1 MEPRIQYARTKD
13 GVNIAFYALGQGA
26 PLVRM
31 PSIPWSHIQFEW
43 QNIPGDRATT
53 EAAADRFTYVRYDG
67 RGAGSSTR
75 DVTDFSLEAH
85 LMDLEAVVERLGLE
99 RFALMG
105 MFHSGPVAITYA
117 ARNPQRVSHLILF
130 NSFARTSEAYA
141 SPEGRALLA
150 LRDQD
155 WTIYTETAAQIH
167 TGWSGERAREWAA
180 GFRQATTQETMLA
193 IQDAADKF
201 DVADLLPKLTAPT
214 LVIKVEDR
222 RWPSVELSRS
232 LAAQIPDARL
242 VITDTSAGSGLIIGE
257 FLEEGR
263 AEQATTER
271 TPRGGFAT
279 ILFTDM
285 ESSTSLRRQLGDAKA
300 QELVRAHNAIVREA
314 LGAHDG
320 DEIKHT
326 GDGIMASFGTASSGL
341 SCAITIQRGV
351 AAHVEAHPEVPLA
364 VYIGLNAG
372 EPIAEEDDLFGTSI
386 DLASRICDHAQP
398 GQILASNVVREL
410 AEGKGFSFGDIGEVV
425 PKGFESPVRLYDV
438 RWRE

>member
-1 MEPRIQYARTKD
+1 MEPRIQYARAKD

-26 PLVRM
+26 PLVLM
-31 PSIPWSHIQFEW
+31 PIIPWSHIQFQW
-43 QNIPGDRATT
+43 QNSPGERAIA
-53 EAAADRFTYVRYDG
+53 EAAAERFTYVKYDC
-67 RGAGSSTR
+67 RGSGSSTR
-75 DVTDFSLEAH
+75 DVTDFSLDAH

-99 RFALMG
+99 RFALVG
-105 MFHSGPVAITYA
+105 SFDTGPVAITYA
-117 ARNPQRVSHLILF
+117 ARNPQRVSHLILQ
-130 NSFARTSEAYA
+130 NSFARAAGALAAPEARA
-141 SPEGRALLA
+141 FRAL
-150 LRDQD
+150 REED
-155 WTIYTETAAQIH
+155 WTIYTETLAQIQ
-167 TGWSGERAREWAA
+167 TGWSGERARAWAA
-180 GFRQATTQETMLA
+180 YFRESTTQEASLA
-193 IQDAADKF
+193 AHDAAAMF
-201 DVADLLPKLTAPT
+201 DVTDLLPNLTAPT
-214 LVIKVEDR
+214 LVVKADVP
-222 RWPSVELSRS
+222 WPSVEFSRS
-232 LAAQIPDARL
+232 LAAEIPDARL
-242 VITDTSAGSGLIIGE
+242 VITDTEANSAVAIGE

-263 AEQATTER
+263 EEQATTER

-314 LGAHDG
+314 LSAHGG

-341 SCAITIQRGV
+341 SCAIAIQRGV

-364 VYIGLNAG
+364 VYIGVNAG

-386 DLASRICDHAQP
+386 DLARRICDHAQP

-410 AEGKGFSFGDIGEVV
+410 AEGKGFLFSDIGEVV
-425 PKGFESPVRLYDV
+425 PKGFESPVRLYEV